1 MDANSFNRR
10 LRLIGGRSLAWLVTS
25 FLASILCAAEPTE
38 KPALTLEQAVAAAL
52 EHNRLVQSSA
62 LDVGRAEDRLAEAKS
77 QRWPTLSL
85 MVLESRLL
93 TSIDFQFEKG
103 IFGTYPGIG
112 PIPAQDTK
120 VGTPR
125 GFTTLGLGKL
135 QLPISQQYKIGLN
148 VHLSEL
154 SALSSREELRSR
166 RQTTVARVRKAYYG
180 VLEAQ
185 TALAFA
191 EDSLSLAREVERVIG
206 EKLRAEKALEV
217 DSIEARARLAR
228 AESDHLAARNA
239 VAQRKE
245 ELNSLLGRDIGAEF
259 RATEAPEAA
268 SYPRDLAA
276 ARARALELAPAL
288 RQARLQVSQA
298 DLSWK
303 LSRAQFI
310 PDLAF
315 QAAYISPY
323 SVDFLPRNIYSVG
336 FLFQWEVF
344 DAGRRR
350 HDVAEKN
357 KAREQARLAQVDRE
371 SSTLLDVGEQ
381 FRRVEESRKSLSA
394 SELNRSARRD
404 RLRIARDRYE
414 QQAIIAEDLLRA
426 QADLAEAD
434 RQYVRDLAGFWSAR
448 ADLER
453 AVGED
458 M

>member
-1 MDANSFNRR
+1 M
-10 LRLIGGRSLAWLVTS
+10 
-25 FLASILCAAEPTE
+25 
-38 KPALTLEQAVAAAL
+38 AAAL
-52 EHNRLVQSSA
+52 EYNRLVQSSA

-148 VHLSEL
+148 VRLSEL
-154 SALSSREELRSR
+154 STDLLREELRAR
-166 RQTTVARVRKAYYG
+166 RQTTVDQVRKAYYG

-185 TALAFA
+185 TALAYA
-191 EDSLSLAREVERVIG
+191 EDSLALAREVERVIG

-228 AESDHLAARNA
+228 AESDELAARNA
-239 VAQRKE
+239 LAQRKE
-245 ELNSLLGRDIGAEF
+245 QVNSLLGRDLGSDF
-259 RATEAPEAA
+259 RALTAPEPAP
-268 SYPRDLAA
+268 YPRDLAA
-276 ARARALELAPAL
+276 ARARALELAPAV

-298 DLSWK
+298 DLNWR

-310 PDLAF
+310 PDLGF

-323 SVDFLPRNIYSVG
+323 SVDFLPRNIYTVG
-336 FLFQWEVF
+336 FLLQWEIF

-357 KAREQARLAQVDRE
+357 KAREQARLAQAERE
-371 SSTLLDVGEQ
+371 SATLLDVGEQ
-381 FRRVEESRKSLSA
+381 FRRVQESSKSLTA
-394 SELNRSARRD
+394 SELNRAARRE
-404 RLRIARDRYE
+404 RLRIAKDRYE

-426 QADLAEAD
+426 QAELAEAD
-434 RQYVRDLAGFWSAR
+434 RQYVRDLAAFWTAR